1 MRLAEIRE
9 EGAPPDI
16 AALYAALRRV
26 TGVPLV
32 NLIHR
37 HLATLPGVLP
47 WVWQA
52 IRPPLEGGLVA
63 EARERLAAALPRPPF
78 APLPAGAW
86 RAAGLAP
93 EERPR
98 IAALVEVYN
107 RGNLTNL
114 VLLTALRRAL
124 EGVAAPAARPP
135 AASAPPPPPAM
146 LPAPPPL
153 PRLEALPP
161 EVAAQVQALAARHRP
176 SPGPP
181 EAGVTP
187 SLYLHLA
194 LWPALPAAL
203 PGWLAPLLEPTAL
216 ATARDAAVRL
226 AEREA
231 DALRPLLAVEGGVPG
246 PHGPAVLAVVTRFTR
261 EVIPGMVPVG
271 LALRRLL
278 ATEAPAG
285 GMLAD
290 P

>member
-1 MRLAEIRE
+1 MALAEIRE

-16 AALYAALRRV
+16 AALYESLRRA

-47 WVWQA
+47 WAWQA
-52 IRPPLEGGLVA
+52 IRPPLESGRLA
-63 EARERLAAALPRPPF
+63 EARGRLAAALPLPLF
-78 APLPAGAW
+78 APLPAAGW

-98 IAALVEVYN
+98 VAALVEVYD

-114 VLLTALRRAL
+114 ILLTALRRAL
-124 EGVAAPAARPP
+124 EGVAAEAEAAPPP
-135 AASAPPPPPAM
+135 AATPPPPAM
-146 LPAPPPL
+146 LPTPPPL

-161 EVAAQVQALAARHRP
+161 EVAARVQALAARHA
-176 SPGPP
+176 PP

-194 LWPALPAAL
+194 HWPALPAAL
-203 PGWLAPLLEPTAL
+203 PGWLAPLLEPAAL
-216 ATARDAAVRL
+216 ASARDATVRL

-231 DALRPLLAVEGGVPG
+231 DSLRPLLAVGAGVPA

-278 ATEAPAG
+278 APEAATG
-285 GMLAD
+285 GMIAD

>member
-16 AALYAALRRV
+16 AALYAALRRA

-52 IRPPLEGGLVA
+52 IRPPLEDGRLA
-63 EARERLAAALPRPPF
+63 AARERLAAALPLPPV
-78 APLPAGAW
+78 APLPATAW

-114 VLLTALRRAL
+114 ILLTALRRTL
-124 EGVAAPAARPP
+124 EGVAAEV
-135 AASAPPPPPAM
+135 PPPSPSSATALPPLAM

-161 EVAAQVQALAARHRP
+161 EVAARVQALAARH
-176 SPGPP
+176 GPP
-181 EAGVTP
+181 GAGVTP

-194 LWPALPAAL
+194 HWPALLAAL
-203 PGWLAPLLEPTAL
+203 PGWLAPLLEPVAL
-216 ATARDAAVRL
+216 AAARDAAVRL

-231 DALRPLLAVEGGVPG
+231 DALRPLMAVEGGVPG
-246 PHGPAVLAVVTRFTR
+246 SHGPAVLAVVTRFTR

-278 ATEAPAG
+278 APEASG
-285 GMLAD
+285 GGKLTD